1 MEKGFKRLKCYIW
14 IKTIWMISSAVIF
27 AIGIIGYS
35 VLSFIADKENFW
47 LKIFFVISIIFL
59 VSFIASIL
67 FFIAKDPVNNL
78 DKYELT
84 TMLNYCNLSKGFVV
98 YSETITYIT
107 MICNRTAN
115 NSYRSKNET
124 EKMIARFW
132 RKVLKEKS
140 AVKNQNQYKK
150 LCLDLF
156 TAKPDIEVK
165 IYKDKLNNIE
175 MTFINGCD
183 DSDRVQLLKGIL
195 KWITESI
202 IIVFNLMSLIMI
214 LIGFVA
220 THYKVTPLDTYL
232 YGTASLLLVVY
243 VIISELKK
251 KLDIVGWVDEGEY

>member
-1 MEKGFKRLKCYIW
+1 MKKDFKRLKCYIW
-14 IKTIWMISSAVIF
+14 IKSIWMISSAVIF

-35 VLSFIADKENFW
+35 WLSFIVDKENFW

-59 VSFIASIL
+59 ISFIASIL

-78 DKYELT
+78 DKYKLR

-115 NSYRSKNET
+115 NSHMSKNET

-140 AVKNQNQYKK
+140 PVKNQNQYKK
-150 LCLDLF
+150 LCLDLV
-156 TAKPDIEVK
+156 EVMSDNYGK
-165 IYKDKLNNIE
+165 IDENKLNNIE
-175 MTFINGCD
+175 SAFINGCD
-183 DSDRVQLLKGIL
+183 DSDTAQLLKGIL
-195 KWITESI
+195 KWITENT
-202 IIVFNLMSLIMI
+202 IIVFNLMALIMI

-220 THYKVTPLDTYL
+220 TYYKVTPLDTYL
-232 YGTASLLLVVY
+232 YGMASLILVVY

-251 KLDIVGWVDEGEY
+251 KLDIVNWVDNGEQ